1 MFMSLIMTIMINK
14 SDAIS
19 SSSFAMSVMS
29 KGLEA
34 VLIASILLKCTD
46 KYPQTVKVELI
57 ARRRVYGGV
66 GSRVLLGLNT
76 YRCR

>member
-1 MFMSLIMTIMINK
+1 
-14 SDAIS
+14 
-19 SSSFAMSVMS
+19 MSVMS